1 MEVFW
6 YYRQYFRR
14 ILGSYR
20 ADKGTGAHLNSSGLQ
35 YNRMHGY
42 LGDFPDIIAHEPYYH
57 AYSDVGL
64 FGSFL
69 YGNELFTN
77 QMLFGSQFILTDY
90 ASNV

>member
-1 MEVFW
+1 
-6 YYRQYFRR
+6 
-14 ILGSYR
+14 
-20 ADKGTGAHLNSSGLQ
+20 
-35 YNRMHGY
+35 MHGY
-42 LGDFPDIIAHEPYYH
+42 LGAFPDIIAHEPYYH

-64 FGSFL
+64 FGNFL

>member
-1 MEVFW
+1 
-6 YYRQYFRR
+6 
-14 ILGSYR
+14 
-20 ADKGTGAHLNSSGLQ
+20 
-35 YNRMHGY
+35 MHGY